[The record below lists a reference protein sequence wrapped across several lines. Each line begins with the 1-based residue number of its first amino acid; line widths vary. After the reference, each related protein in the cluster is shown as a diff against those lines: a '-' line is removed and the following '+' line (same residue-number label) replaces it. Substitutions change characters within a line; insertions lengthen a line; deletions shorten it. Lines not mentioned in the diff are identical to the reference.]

1 MTGRITRRDF
11 NKGAAAALALA
22 ALGPKAVFAQ
32 SKPSGRVVVGTW
44 GGDYQNLQQANIV
57 DPLMTPMGVETVF
70 DTANDTVRK
79 TKLMAEKRL
88 PRGSMDVVALTGQGS
103 YEMWKNEAIEAVD
116 ESKVPNLKHVPKA
129 LRVDYGVPHIFTGRV
144 ILYNPKFITEKPTS
158 YADLWKP
165 EYAGKVGVI
174 DIQYQTT
181 IESAA
186 MIAGGGPSN
195 YEPGKAKLME
205 LKKAGVKIYPTN
217 EAMAQALKSEE
228 CAICIMWHA
237 RGVMWQN
244 AGIPIE
250 IATPKEGVVLYLS
263 TLSVPKNARNK
274 DAAFAYLNAA
284 LEPGPQAKFAEMMG
298 YAPTVEN
305 VTLDPALAKR
315 VTYTPEQQAAFLRQ
329 DHEYLS
335 VNDAALQEWWNK
347 TFKG

>member
-1 MTGRITRRDF
+1 MTGQFTRRQF
-11 NKGAAAALALA
+11 TAGAAAALMGTSAGA
-22 ALGPKAVFAQ
+22 SAFGQAKA
-32 SKPSGRVVVGTW
+32 SGRVVVGTW
-44 GGDYQNLQQANIV
+44 GGDYQNLQQVNVA
-57 DPLMTPMGVETVF
+57 DPLMKPMGIEAVF

-79 TKLMAEKRL
+79 TKLLAEKPL

-103 YEMWKNEAIEAVD
+103 FEMFKNGTLEEIDEA
-116 ESKVPNLKHVPKA
+116 KVPNLKHVPAA
-129 LRVDYGVPHIFTGRV
+129 LRIPYGIPHIFTGRV
-144 ILYNPKFITEKPTS
+144 ILYNPKIITQKPAS

-181 IESAA
+181 LESAA
-186 MIAGGGPSN
+186 LIAGGGLSD

-205 LKKAGVKIYPTN
+205 LKKLGVKIYPTN

-250 IATPKEGVVLYLS
+250 IATPKEGVVLYMS
-263 TLSVPKNARNK
+263 TMSVAKNARNK
-274 DAAFAYLNAA
+274 DAAYAYLNALLDPA
-284 LEPGPQAKFAEMMG
+284 PQAKFAEMMG
-298 YAPTVEN
+298 YAPTVDN
-305 VTLDPALAKR
+305 VTLDAKLAAR
-315 VTYTPEQQAAFLRQ
+315 VTYTPEQQAAFLKQ

-335 VNDAALQEWWNK
+335 ANDAGFQEWWNK

>member
-1 MTGRITRRDF
+1 MTHRITRRDF
-11 NKGAAAALALA
+11 NLGAAALLGTA
-22 ALGPKAVFAQ
+22 ALGTHANAQ
-32 SKPSGRVVVGTW
+32 AATGRVVVGTW
-44 GGDYQNLQQANIV
+44 GGDYQNLQQVNVV
-57 DPLMTPMGVETVF
+57 DPIMKPMGVETVF

-79 TKLMAEKRL
+79 TKLMAEKAL
-88 PRGSMDVVALTGQGS
+88 PRGTMDVAALTNQGS
-103 YEMWKNEAIEAVD
+103 FEMWKNGTLEEID
-116 ESKVPNLKHVPKA
+116 ESKVPNLKNVLPS
-129 LRVDYGVPHIFTGRV
+129 LRVPYGVPHIFTGRV

-158 YADLWKP
+158 YADLWKS

-186 MIAGGGPSN
+186 MIAGGGVSN

-205 LKKAGVKIYPTN
+205 LKKQGVKIYPTN

-244 AGIPIE
+244 AGVPIE

-263 TLSVPKNARNK
+263 TLSVAKNSRNK
-274 DAAFAYLNAA
+274 AAAYAYLNAVLDPA
-284 LEPGPQAKFAEMMG
+284 PQAKFAEMMG
-298 YAPTVEN
+298 YAPTVSN
-305 VTLDPALAKR
+305 VTLPPELARR
-315 VTYTPEQQAAFLRQ
+315 VTYTPEQQAAFLKQ
-329 DHEYLS
+329 DHEYLAT
-335 VNDAALQEWWNK
+335 NDAALQEWWNK